1 MKTRSNAK
9 RRQRPS
15 TDRTEP
21 VYFGISK
28 VARMLNVS
36 PSTLRKWESLGIV
49 EPARTVSGYRR
60 YTEQQLERM
69 KEIQRV
75 KSEKQISSAAVIH
88 FLDEIDESAFA
99 AKPGQEEDGTP
110 SVSHQLIRLRERRGL
125 SITEAAAKAGVSAG
139 YLTSVERGRVSV
151 SVATLIKLAK
161 IYGTNVLSLFSE
173 PSLARKLVR
182 PHERSRLSTE
192 PGITIESLVL
202 SQSTMEPHLFH
213 IQPKASSRGSYTQE
227 GEEFL
232 YVIHGV
238 LDIWLDDEEHF
249 RIESGDSLYFPSRQ
263 PHRWVNSGNS
273 EAIVLWVNKP
283 AKF

>member
-1 MKTRSNAK
+1 MKTRSKAK
-9 RRQRPS
+9 RGQRPS
-15 TDRTEP
+15 SDGTEP
-21 VYFGISK
+21 VYLGISK

-60 YTEQQLERM
+60 YTEQQLERL

-99 AKPGQEEDGTP
+99 AKPSPAEDNSP

-125 SITEAAAKAGVSAG
+125 SIAEAAAKVGVSAG
-139 YLTSVERGRVSV
+139 YLTSVERGRVSL
-151 SVATLIKLAK
+151 SVATLMKLSK
-161 IYGTNVLSLFSE
+161 IYGTNVLSLLSE
-173 PSLARKLVR
+173 PGVARKLVR
-182 PHERSRLSTE
+182 AHERRRLSAE

-213 IQPKASSRGSYTQE
+213 IQPKASSSGSYTQE

-232 YVIHGV
+232 HVVHGTR
-238 LDIWLDDEEHF
+238 DIWLDDQEHF
-249 RIESGDSLYFPSRQ
+249 RLESGDSLYFPSRQ
-263 PHRWVNSGNS
+263 AHRWVNPGNS

-283 AKF
+283 ATF